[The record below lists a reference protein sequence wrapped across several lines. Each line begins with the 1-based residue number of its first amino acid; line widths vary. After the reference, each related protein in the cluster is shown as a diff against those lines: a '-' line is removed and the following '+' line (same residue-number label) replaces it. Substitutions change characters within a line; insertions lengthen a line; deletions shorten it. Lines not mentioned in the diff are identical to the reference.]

1 MYTVG
6 MKKIMMILALV
17 MGVALC
23 SAEEYEDCFTWAE
36 YEMMCYNKG
45 TEPTWEEYKWYCDN
59 PQCYGD
65 DSGAIIMEL
74 F

>member
-1 MYTVG
+1 MIRTPILHPAHSLPPMYTVG
-6 MKKIMMILALV
+6 MKKIIIILALV

-36 YEMMCYNKG
+36 YEM
-45 TEPTWEEYKWYCDN
+45 YCDN

-65 DSGAIIMEL
+65 DSGAIALSL